1 MIVLLQ
7 PDRNRAMEQLLTFIA
22 DHPILVGA
30 FAVVLAALIATEF
43 ARMTRRWK
51 ELDTTQ
57 AILLIN
63 RRDPLILDVS
73 NSTDYANG
81 HILNAEHMP
90 PSRIEAGNSQ
100 LLKKTDRPVL
110 VYCKNGQVSPQM
122 ATRLV
127 KLGFE
132 DVNLLRGGLAQWISD
147 QQPVTRGKQGKPATK
162 GQGQSRDKSRD
173 KSKHKG
179 KRKSKGQ
186 GQDKDQ
192 QKDPGQN
199 AGQGKNKASDGQ
211 RSSQEASGKQTRQLE
226 KRSVSEVPDGEADPE
241 TGQKTDQEAG
251 DGIKTRSEH

>member
-1 MIVLLQ
+1 
-7 PDRNRAMEQLLTFIA
+7 MEQLLSFIA
-22 DHPILVGA
+22 NHPILVGA

-90 PSRIEAGNSQ
+90 PSRIESGNSQ

-122 ATRLV
+122 ASRLA

-132 DVNLLRGGLAQWISD
+132 DVSVLRGGLAQWISD
-147 QQPVTRGKQGKPATK
+147 SQPVTRGKTGKSGGGKQGKRGGK
-162 GQGQSRDKSRD
+162 QGKRGANQDKRSKRDKSVPNAD
-173 KSKHKG
+173 KAE
-179 KRKSKGQ
+179 
-186 GQDKDQ
+186 
-192 QKDPGQN
+192 P
-199 AGQGKNKASDGQ
+199 
-211 RSSQEASGKQTRQLE
+211 E
-226 KRSVSEVPDGEADPE
+226 KIADAPEADAEPNSNGE
-241 TGQKTDQEAG
+241 
-251 DGIKTRSEH
+251 

>member
-1 MIVLLQ
+1 
-7 PDRNRAMEQLLTFIA
+7 MEQLLTFIA
-22 DHPILVGA
+22 NHPILVGA

-90 PSRIEAGNSQ
+90 PSRIESGNAQ
-100 LLKKTDRPVL
+100 LLKKSDRPVL

-122 ATRLV
+122 AGRLA

-132 DVNLLRGGLAQWISD
+132 DVNVLRGGLAQWISD
-147 QQPVTRGKQGKPATK
+147 SQPVTRGKAGKSGGGKQDKRAGKQDKGGGKQDKRRGKQDKRGKRDKAAGRDVKPEPEKPA
-162 GQGQSRDKSRD
+162 DAD
-173 KSKHKG
+173 V
-179 KRKSKGQ
+179 
-186 GQDKDQ
+186 
-192 QKDPGQN
+192 
-199 AGQGKNKASDGQ
+199 SDAPADNG
-211 RSSQEASGKQTRQLE
+211 
-226 KRSVSEVPDGEADPE
+226 GEARRE
-241 TGQKTDQEAG
+241 
-251 DGIKTRSEH
+251 

>member
-1 MIVLLQ
+1 
-7 PDRNRAMEQLLTFIA
+7 MEQLLTFIA
-22 DHPILVGA
+22 NHPILVGA

-90 PSRIEAGNSQ
+90 PSRIESGNSQ
-100 LLKKTDRPVL
+100 LLKKADRPVL

-132 DVNLLRGGLAQWISD
+132 DVNVLRGGLAQWISD
-147 QQPVTRGKQGKPATK
+147 SQPVTRGKAGKSGGGKHDKRGGKQDKRNKQGK
-162 GQGQSRDKSRD
+162 R
-173 KSKHKG
+173 G
-179 KRKSKGQ
+179 KAA
-186 GQDKDQ
+186 GQD
-192 QKDPGQN
+192 
-199 AGQGKNKASDGQ
+199 GKPESKESTDAPAADAAADNGS
-211 RSSQEASGKQTRQLE
+211 EA
-226 KRSVSEVPDGEADPE
+226 
-241 TGQKTDQEAG
+241 
-251 DGIKTRSEH
+251 RSE

>member
-1 MIVLLQ
+1 
-7 PDRNRAMEQLLTFIA
+7 MEQLLTFIA
-22 DHPILVGA
+22 NHPILVGA

-43 ARMTRRWK
+43 ARMTRRWN

-90 PSRIEAGNSQ
+90 PSRIESGNSQ
-100 LLKKTDRPVL
+100 LMKKSDRPVL

-147 QQPVTRGKQGKPATK
+147 QQPVTRGKQTKQSKQGK
-162 GQGQSRDKSRD
+162 QGKRGAPDKAGS
-173 KSKHKG
+173 KSKRG
-179 KRKSKGQ
+179 KQRK
-186 GQDKDQ
+186 QDKQ
-192 QKDPGQN
+192 AK
-199 AGQGKNKASDGQ
+199 
-211 RSSQEASGKQTRQLE
+211 SGTE
-226 KRSVSEVPDGEADPE
+226 GDTATAETGANDTGEAR
-241 TGQKTDQEAG
+241 TD
-251 DGIKTRSEH
+251 